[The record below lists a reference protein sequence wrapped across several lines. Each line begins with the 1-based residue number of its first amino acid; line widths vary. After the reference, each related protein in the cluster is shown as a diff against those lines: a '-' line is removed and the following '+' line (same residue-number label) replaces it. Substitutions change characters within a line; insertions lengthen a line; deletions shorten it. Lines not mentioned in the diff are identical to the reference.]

1 MNSNLDWVE
10 ANLQR
15 QRKILEEKQK
25 QRRLQSAS
33 TVRSTLPSSASSSST
48 LSSTLNP
55 VFVVRTH
62 EDYVSHPIEAK
73 PSRSID
79 NLASTLASTTLNTRN
94 ETPTPVASL
103 SSTTELF
110 APPVNT
116 SKLAEGA
123 EVIENSGSEAE
134 TENLV
139 QVKPWLDETRL
150 DEGVLEDCS
159 NIDITKAI
167 ADLKNFVHEPVR
179 RGGTMRCTI
188 TRDKKGVEKGWY
200 PSYYLHW
207 ERDADKRF
215 FLLAARRRKKCVTG
229 SYLISIDPTQM
240 SRDAKSFV
248 GKVRANAVGTFFTVY
263 DNGNNPKKAGAVA
276 PESLRQEVAAII
288 YEKNVFG
295 WNGPRKMTI
304 LLPGMYGE
312 GMSIRR
318 EIRPVSEKE
327 TMIER
332 FKDNRTEELIVLHNK
347 TPIWSE
353 DTQSFVLN
361 FRGRVTQASVKNFQL
376 IHEGNPDYIVLQF
389 GRTNDSSFT
398 LDFRYPLN
406 PLQAFG
412 IAMSSFHGKLACE

>member
-1 MNSNLDWVE
+1 
-10 ANLQR
+10 
-15 QRKILEEKQK
+15 
-25 QRRLQSAS
+25 
-33 TVRSTLPSSASSSST
+33 
-48 LSSTLNP
+48 
-55 VFVVRTH
+55 
-62 EDYVSHPIEAK
+62 
-73 PSRSID
+73 
-79 NLASTLASTTLNTRN
+79 
-94 ETPTPVASL
+94 
-103 SSTTELF
+103 
-110 APPVNT
+110 
-116 SKLAEGA
+116 
-123 EVIENSGSEAE
+123 
-134 TENLV
+134 
-139 QVKPWLDETRL
+139 
-150 DEGVLEDCS
+150 
-159 NIDITKAI
+159 
-167 ADLKNFVHEPVR
+167 
-179 RGGTMRCTI
+179 MRCTI

-263 DNGNNPKKAGAVA
+263 DNGNNPKKIGNV
-276 PESLRQEVAAII
+276 PPDSLRQEVAAIV

-327 TMIER
+327 SMIER
-332 FKDNRTEELIVLHNK
+332 FKDGRTDELIVLHNK

-376 IHEGNPDYIVLQF
+376 IHEGNREFFHFEIIFEKIFFSGLHCF
-389 GRTNDSSFT
+389 AIWTN
-398 LDFRYPLN
+398 
-406 PLQAFG
+406 Q
-412 IAMSSFHGKLACE
+412 